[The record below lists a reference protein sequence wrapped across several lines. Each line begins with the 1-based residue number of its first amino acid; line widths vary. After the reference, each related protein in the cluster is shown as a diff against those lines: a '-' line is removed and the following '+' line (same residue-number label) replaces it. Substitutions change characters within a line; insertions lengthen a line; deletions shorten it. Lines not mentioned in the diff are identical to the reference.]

1 MQVEVSDYNGNTVA
15 NYYSVVL
22 SNGTSQSLTYDL
34 NGNLVTM
41 TNATT
46 GTAISNV
53 WDAANRLVAIY
64 SNSTY
69 RSVFTYDGLGR
80 RVRQT
85 EISGSSTNSNNWM
98 LWCGND
104 LCEKR
109 DSTGEYCDR
118 VAFSPRASKSV
129 GQITSSTAI
138 TSCSVREMMDGSGN
152 IQACYTYDPWG
163 RRTKLS
169 GTLDA
174 DFGFT
179 GHYYHAPSGG
189 PHSLTW
195 DRAYSADLGRWLSRD
210 PLAEPGFQ
218 LLHRVKPN
226 VIGDGPN
233 LYEFVHNNPPKPHR

>member
-22 SNGTSQSLTYDL
+22 SNDTRSRSPYDL

-64 SNSTY
+64 SNRLPDVLCSLMT
-69 RSVFTYDGLGR
+69 GWA

-104 LCEKR
+104 L
-109 DSTGEYCDR
+109 
-118 VAFSPRASKSV
+118 
-129 GQITSSTAI
+129 
-138 TSCSVREMMDGSGN
+138 
-152 IQACYTYDPWG
+152 
-163 RRTKLS
+163 L
-169 GTLDA
+169 
-174 DFGFT
+174 
-179 GHYYHAPSGG
+179 
-189 PHSLTW
+189 
-195 DRAYSADLGRWLSRD
+195 
-210 PLAEPGFQ
+210 
-218 LLHRVKPN
+218 
-226 VIGDGPN
+226 
-233 LYEFVHNNPPKPHR
+233 